1 MFEIRQCTHPDCGL
15 RLPID
20 LAVHRGDFCPRCGAP
35 LTQVAG
41 PFQHRHALA
50 EARPKRKVSVLL
62 DNIRSVHNTGAIFRT
77 ADGAGLTHIYLCGI
91 TPNPA
96 DHPAIQKTSLG
107 AELEIPWTAHPDA
120 CVLGQNLR
128 DSGHRLL
135 ALETTPR
142 AVSLFELDLAAIEAA
157 PILLVLGNEQAG
169 IDPGVLDL
177 CDLVLAVPM
186 VGTKASL
193 NVAIAFGVAA
203 YWLNF
208 S

>member
-15 RLPID
+15 RLPVD
-20 LAVHRGDFCPRCGAP
+20 LAVHRGAYCPRCGAA
-35 LTQVAG
+35 LTQVTG
-41 PFQHRHALA
+41 PFQHRYNLS
-50 EARPKRKVSVLL
+50 EARPKRRVSVLL
-62 DNIRSVHNTGAIFRT
+62 DNIRSAHNTGAIFRT

-107 AELEIPWTAHPDA
+107 AELEITWTAHPDA
-120 CVLGQNLR
+120 RVLGQKLR
-128 DSGHRLL
+128 DSGHHLL
-135 ALETTPR
+135 ALETTPH
-142 AVSLFELDLAAIEAA
+142 AMPLFEVDLAAIEAA
-157 PILLVLGNEQAG
+157 PILLIVGNEQAG
-169 IDPGVLDL
+169 IDPGLLDL
-177 CDLVLAVPM
+177 CELVLAVPM

-193 NVAIAFGVAA
+193 NVAVAFGVAA